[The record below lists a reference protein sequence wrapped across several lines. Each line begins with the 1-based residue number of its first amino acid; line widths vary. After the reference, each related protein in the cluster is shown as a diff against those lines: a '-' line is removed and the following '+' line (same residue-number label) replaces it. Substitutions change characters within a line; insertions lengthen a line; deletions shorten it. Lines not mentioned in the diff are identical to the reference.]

1 MARVNKKF
9 QIKGRQVM
17 TDFGYCVLLLI
28 LGAVVVIALD
38 TVLGILMLSAAII
51 GIGCELSDE
60 FKRNL
65 EEEERMLR
73 NKRHK

>member
-1 MARVNKKF
+1 
-9 QIKGRQVM
+9 M

-38 TVLGILMLSAAII
+38 TVLGILMLSAEII

>member
-1 MARVNKKF
+1 
-9 QIKGRQVM
+9 M

-65 EEEERMLR
+65 EEE
-73 NKRHK
+73 